1 MTKTLLQEIAAL
13 AEEKEKIAATM
24 TPDQLKAADA
34 AFENMI
40 EGVVELFIGEEED
53 KVDMEKLKSVS
64 MAVTFFAELLVIM
77 KDRTEAEIIHL
88 FDEGF

>member
-24 TPDQLKAADA
+24 TPDQLEAADA
-34 AFENMI
+34 AFECMV
-40 EGVVELFIGEEED
+40 EDVTELFVTDD

-77 KDRTEAEIIHL
+77 KDRTEAEIVHL